1 MVKLLILLH
10 RRPDF
15 TVADFRRY
23 VEEIHLPL
31 VKRLP
36 GLRRVMVNWSHPGWP
51 AGLPGFSD
59 GDGVAEDWFDSIEA
73 LRAALASPEGQAVAA
88 DGPKHL
94 DVSRTRLLVAEEQEI
109 VLSDGAMG
117 AAMSAGAGVE
127 MSAGKSWE

>member
-36 GLRRVMVNWSHPGWP
+36 GLRRVVVNWSHPGWP

-94 DVSRTRLLVAEEQEI
+94 DMSRTRLLVAEEQEI
-109 VLSDGAMG
+109 ALPYDAVTV
-117 AAMSAGAGVE
+117 GVE
-127 MSAGKSWE
+127 MGAGKSWE